1 MTLDQYAR
9 IGEIVAAMA
18 RIGQAAKMC
27 VGSQWKL
34 LLGFTLGNLLRRVP
48 IMTKSIFFS
57 IAVVAIITIVA
68 PTFAGEIGVDVVIT
82 DGEAS
87 INRAYYRDQAA
98 PRNGK
103 KKDHRGLPPGIAKNL
118 QRGKSLPPG
127 IAKQALPASLNDLLR
142 PPPDGFERIVL
153 SGKVLLV
160 EIATQ
165 VIHDV
170 LDDMILG
177 K

>member
-1 MTLDQYAR
+1 MR
-9 IGEIVAAMA
+9 
-18 RIGQAAKMC
+18 
-27 VGSQWKL
+27 
-34 LLGFTLGNLLRRVP
+34 
-48 IMTKSIFFS
+48 KSILFS
-57 IAVVAIITIVA
+57 FAAVTILAVSA
-68 PTFAGEIGVDVVIT
+68 PAFAGDIGVDVVFT
-82 DGEAS
+82 DGEAT
-87 INRAYYRDQAA
+87 IIRAYYRDQAA
-98 PRNGK
+98 PGNGK
-103 KKDHRGLPPGIAKNL
+103 NKNHRGLPPGIAKNL

-127 IAKQALPASLNDLLR
+127 IAKQALPAGLNNLL
-142 PPPDGFERIVL
+142 PSPPDGFERIVL

>member
-1 MTLDQYAR
+1 M
-9 IGEIVAAMA
+9 
-18 RIGQAAKMC
+18 
-27 VGSQWKL
+27 S
-34 LLGFTLGNLLRRVP
+34 
-48 IMTKSIFFS
+48 KSIFFS
-57 IAVVAIITIVA
+57 FAAVTILAVAA
-68 PTFAGEIGVDVVIT
+68 PTFAGELGVDVVIT

-87 INRAYYRDQAA
+87 FIRTYYRDQAA

-103 KKDHRGLPPGIAKNL
+103 KKDHRGLPPGIEKNL

-127 IAKQALPASLNDLLR
+127 IAKQALPAGLNDLLP